1 MHSSNNSVRDSCF
14 IWSIFQYQNST
25 FLLCF
30 VFFCIRLWL
39 TILLGMMDNIMFHSY
54 YRTDLRTFW
63 KNGGTDLFFCSF
75 SEQEFFVGFGFV
87 FGGWVFLF
95 VVGGFFV
102 CLFWLVG
109 GFLGFFVCMD
119 FFLFSFWTWVGV
131 FLGWVLLGFFCNPNM

>member
-39 TILLGMMDNIMFHSY
+39 TILLGIMDNIMFHSY

-87 FGGWVFLF
+87 FGGWVFFVCGWGSFCLF
-95 VVGGFFV
+95 VLVSWGLFGVFCVYGFFFV
-102 CLFWLVG
+102 FLLDLSGSFFGMG
-109 GFLGFFVCMD
+109 GVGFF
-119 FFLFSFWTWVGV
+119 L
-131 FLGWVLLGFFCNPNM
+131 

>member
-95 VVGGFFV
+95 VVGVFFCLFVLVSWGLFGVFCVYGFFFV
-102 CLFWLVG
+102 
-109 GFLGFFVCMD
+109 FLLDLSGSFFGMGVVGFF
-119 FFLFSFWTWVGV
+119 L
-131 FLGWVLLGFFCNPNM
+131 